1 MAQLN
6 FIEQGLRVLD
16 IERQAL
22 SDISQYIDENFHQA
36 CQLMYDCQGRVIVIG
51 MGKSGHVGNK
61 IAATLASTGSPA
73 FFVHPGEASHG
84 DLGMITKNDVVM
96 LISNSGETSEVLNI
110 IPVLKRLGAKMIA
123 MTGNM
128 QSSMATLANVHVC
141 IKVEKEACSLGL
153 APTASTTATLAMGD
167 AMAVALLEARGFT
180 ADDFA
185 LSHPGGSLGKR
196 LLLTLKDVM
205 HSGTNTPIINIS
217 QTIKD
222 ALIEMSAKG
231 LGMTA
236 IVNDNKE
243 LAGLFTDGDLRRIL
257 EQRIDIHTTLIS
269 VVMTTSCT
277 TATQDILAAEA
288 LNIMENKRING
299 LIVVNEQNQPIGALN
314 MQDLLKA
321 GVL

>member
-1 MAQLN
+1 MTELN
-6 FIEQGLRVLD
+6 FIEQGKRVLE

-22 SDISQYIDENFHQA
+22 ADIAQYLDGNFNQA
-36 CQLMYDCQGRVIVIG
+36 CQLMYQCDGRVIVIG
-51 MGKSGHVGNK
+51 MGKSGHIGHK
-61 IAATLASTGSPA
+61 IAATLASTGTPA

-84 DLGMITKNDVVM
+84 DLGMITASDVVM

-110 IPVLKRLGAKMIA
+110 IPVLKRIGAKVIS
-123 MTGNM
+123 MTGNP
-128 QSSMATLANVHVC
+128 QSTMATLANVHVC
-141 IKVEKEACSLGL
+141 IKVTKEACPLGL

-167 AMAVALLEARGFT
+167 AMAVALLETRGFT

-196 LLLTLKDVM
+196 LLLCLNDVM
-205 HSGTNTPIINIS
+205 HTNEQVPIVHDS

-236 IVNDNKE
+236 VVNDQKL

-257 EQRIDIHTTLIS
+257 EQRIDIHNTPIS
-269 VVMTTSCT
+269 EVMTRNCT
-277 TATQDILAAEA
+277 TASAPQLAAEA
-288 LNIMENKRING
+288 LNIMERKRING
-299 LIVVNEQNQPIGALN
+299 LIVVDENNRPIGALN

>member
-1 MAQLN
+1 MTKLS

-22 SDISQYIDENFHQA
+22 FDIKQYVDDNFHQA
-36 CQLMYDCQGRVIVIG
+36 CQLMYDCSGRIIIIG
-51 MGKSGHVGNK
+51 MGKSGHIGHK

-110 IPVLKRLGAKMIA
+110 IPVLKRLGAKIIS
-123 MTGNM
+123 MTGNT
-128 QSSMATLANVHVC
+128 QSTMATLANVHVC

-205 HSGTNTPIINIS
+205 HSGVNTPIITTS

-222 ALIEMSAKG
+222 ALIEMTAKG

-236 IVNDNKE
+236 IVDDNQQ

-257 EQRIDIHTTLIS
+257 EQRVDIHTTSIDA
-269 VVMTTSCT
+269 VMTKSCT
-277 TATQDILAAEA
+277 TATQDILAAQA
-288 LNIMENKRING
+288 LNIMEHKRING
-299 LIVVNEQNQPIGALN
+299 LIIINEHNQPIGALN

>member
-1 MAQLN
+1 MATLN

-16 IERQAL
+16 VERQAL
-22 SDISQYIDENFHQA
+22 SDIAQYVDENFHNA
-36 CQLMYDCQGRVIVIG
+36 CQLMYDCEGRIIVIG
-51 MGKSGHVGNK
+51 MGKSGHIGNK

-110 IPVLKRLGAKMIA
+110 IPVLKRLGAKMIS
-123 MTGNM
+123 MTGNT
-128 QSSMATLANVHVC
+128 QSTMATLANVHVC

-153 APTASTTATLAMGD
+153 APTSSTTATLAMGD

-205 HSGTNTPIINIS
+205 HSGANTPIIDVS
-217 QTIKD
+217 QTVKD

-236 IVNDNKE
+236 IVDENQQ
-243 LAGLFTDGDLRRIL
+243 LVGLFTDGDLRRIL
-257 EQRIDIHTTLIS
+257 EQRIDIHTTQID
-269 VVMTTSCT
+269 VVMTKSCT

-288 LNIMENKRING
+288 LNIMERKRING
-299 LIVVNEQNQPIGALN
+299 LIVVNEKNQPIGALN

>member
-1 MAQLN
+1 MATLN

-16 IERQAL
+16 VERQAL
-22 SDISQYIDENFHQA
+22 SDIAQYVDENFHNA
-36 CQLMYDCQGRVIVIG
+36 CQLMYDCEGRIIVIG
-51 MGKSGHVGNK
+51 MGKSGHIGNK

-123 MTGNM
+123 MTGNT
-128 QSSMATLANVHVC
+128 QSTMATLANVHVC

-153 APTASTTATLAMGD
+153 APTSSTTATLAMGD

-185 LSHPGGSLGKR
+185 LSPPGGSLGKR

-205 HSGTNTPIINIS
+205 HSGANTPIIDVS
-217 QTIKD
+217 QTVKD

-231 LGMTA
+231 LGMSA
-236 IVNDNKE
+236 IVDENQQ
-243 LAGLFTDGDLRRIL
+243 LVGLFTDGDLRRIL
-257 EQRIDIHTTLIS
+257 EQRIDIHTTQID
-269 VVMTTSCT
+269 VVMTKSCT

-288 LNIMENKRING
+288 LNIMERKRING
-299 LIVVNEQNQPIGALN
+299 LIVVNEKNQPIGALN

>member
-1 MAQLN
+1 MVWVVGA
-6 FIEQGLRVLD
+6 
-16 IERQAL
+16 
-22 SDISQYIDENFHQA
+22 Y
-36 CQLMYDCQGRVIVIG
+36 
-51 MGKSGHVGNK
+51 GHK

-110 IPVLKRLGAKMIA
+110 IPVLKRLGAKIIS
-123 MTGNM
+123 MTGNT
-128 QSSMATLANVHVC
+128 QSTMATLANVHVC

-205 HSGTNTPIINIS
+205 HSGVNTPIITTS

-222 ALIEMSAKG
+222 ALIEMTAKG

-236 IVNDNKE
+236 IVDDNQQ

-257 EQRIDIHTTLIS
+257 EQRVDIHTTSIDA
-269 VVMTTSCT
+269 VMTKSCT
-277 TATQDILAAEA
+277 TATQDMLAAQA
-288 LNIMENKRING
+288 LNIMEHKRING
-299 LIVVNEQNQPIGALN
+299 LIIINEHNQPIGALN

>member
-1 MAQLN
+1 MATLN

-16 IERQAL
+16 VERQAL
-22 SDISQYIDENFHQA
+22 SDIAQYVDENFHNA
-36 CQLMYDCQGRVIVIG
+36 CQLMYDCEGRIIVIG
-51 MGKSGHVGNK
+51 MGKSGHIGNK

-123 MTGNM
+123 MTGNT
-128 QSSMATLANVHVC
+128 QSTMATLANVHVC

-153 APTASTTATLAMGD
+153 APTSSTTATLAMGD

-205 HSGTNTPIINIS
+205 HSGANTPIIDVS
-217 QTIKD
+217 QTVKD

-236 IVNDNKE
+236 IVDENQQ
-243 LAGLFTDGDLRRIL
+243 LVGLFTDGDLRRIL
-257 EQRIDIHTTLIS
+257 EQRIDIHTTQID
-269 VVMTTSCT
+269 VVMTKSCT

-288 LNIMENKRING
+288 LNIMERKRIND
-299 LIVVNEQNQPIGALN
+299 LIVVNEKNQPIGALN

>member
-1 MAQLN
+1 MTTLN

-16 IERQAL
+16 VERQAL
-22 SDISQYIDENFHQA
+22 SDIAQYVDENFNNA
-36 CQLMYDCQGRVIVIG
+36 CQLMYDCEGRIIVIG
-51 MGKSGHVGNK
+51 MGKSGHIGNK

-110 IPVLKRLGAKMIA
+110 IPVLKRLGAKMIS
-123 MTGNM
+123 MTGNT
-128 QSSMATLANVHVC
+128 QSTMATLANVHVC

-153 APTASTTATLAMGD
+153 APTSSTTATLAMGD

-205 HSGTNTPIINIS
+205 HGGANTPIISVS
-217 QTIKD
+217 QTVKD

-236 IVNDNKE
+236 IVDENQQ
-243 LAGLFTDGDLRRIL
+243 LVGLFTDGDLRRIL
-257 EQRIDIHTTLIS
+257 EQRIDIHTTQID
-269 VVMTTSCT
+269 VVMTKSCT

-288 LNIMENKRING
+288 LNIMEHKRING
-299 LIVVNEQNQPIGALN
+299 LIVVNEKNQPIGALN

>member
-1 MAQLN
+1 MATLN

-16 IERQAL
+16 VERQAL
-22 SDISQYIDENFHQA
+22 SDIAQYVDENFHNA
-36 CQLMYDCQGRVIVIG
+36 CQLMYDCEGRIIVIG
-51 MGKSGHVGNK
+51 MGKSGHIGNK

-110 IPVLKRLGAKMIA
+110 IPVLKRLGAKMIS
-123 MTGNM
+123 MTGNT
-128 QSSMATLANVHVC
+128 QSTMATLANVHVC

-153 APTASTTATLAMGD
+153 APTSSTTATLAMGD

-205 HSGTNTPIINIS
+205 HSGANTPIISVS
-217 QTIKD
+217 QTVKD

-236 IVNDNKE
+236 IVDENQQ
-243 LAGLFTDGDLRRIL
+243 LVGLFTDGDLRRIL
-257 EQRIDIHTTLIS
+257 EQRIDIHTTQID
-269 VVMTTSCT
+269 VVMTKSCT
-277 TATQDILAAEA
+277 TATQDILAAEG
-288 LNIMENKRING
+288 LNIMEHKRING
-299 LIVVNEQNQPIGALN
+299 LIVVNELNQPIGALN

>member
-1 MAQLN
+1 MATLN

-16 IERQAL
+16 VERQAL
-22 SDISQYIDENFHQA
+22 GDIAQYVDENFHNA
-36 CQLMYDCQGRVIVIG
+36 CQLMYDCEGRIIVIG
-51 MGKSGHVGNK
+51 MGKSGHIGNK

-110 IPVLKRLGAKMIA
+110 IPVLKRLGAKMIS
-123 MTGNM
+123 MTGNT
-128 QSSMATLANVHVC
+128 QSTMATLANVHVC

-153 APTASTTATLAMGD
+153 APTSSTTATLAMGD

-205 HSGTNTPIINIS
+205 HSGANTPIISVS
-217 QTIKD
+217 QTVKD

-236 IVNDNKE
+236 IVDENQQ
-243 LAGLFTDGDLRRIL
+243 LVGLFTDGDLRRIL
-257 EQRIDIHTTLIS
+257 EQRIDIHTTQID
-269 VVMTTSCT
+269 VVMTKSCT

-288 LNIMENKRING
+288 LNIMEHKRING
-299 LIVVNEQNQPIGALN
+299 LIVVNEKNQPIGALN

>member
-1 MAQLN
+1 MATLN

-16 IERQAL
+16 VERQAL
-22 SDISQYIDENFHQA
+22 RDIAQYVDENFHNA
-36 CQLMYDCQGRVIVIG
+36 CQLMYDCEGRIIVIG
-51 MGKSGHVGNK
+51 MGKSGHIGNK

-123 MTGNM
+123 MTGNT
-128 QSSMATLANVHVC
+128 QSTMATLANVHVC

-153 APTASTTATLAMGD
+153 APTSSTTATLAMGD

-205 HSGTNTPIINIS
+205 HSGANTPIIDVS
-217 QTIKD
+217 QTVKD

-236 IVNDNKE
+236 IVDENQQ
-243 LAGLFTDGDLRRIL
+243 LVGLFTDGDLRRIL
-257 EQRIDIHTTLIS
+257 EQRIDIHTTQID
-269 VVMTTSCT
+269 VVMTKSCT

-288 LNIMENKRING
+288 LNIMERKRING
-299 LIVVNEQNQPIGALN
+299 LIVVNEKNQPIGALN

>member
-1 MAQLN
+1 MATLN

-22 SDISQYIDENFHQA
+22 SDIAKYVDENFHQA
-36 CQLMYDCQGRVIVIG
+36 CQLIYDCQGRTIVIG
-51 MGKSGHVGNK
+51 MGKSGHIGNK

-84 DLGMITKNDVVM
+84 DLGMITKSDVVM

-123 MTGNM
+123 MTGNA
-128 QSSMATLANVHVC
+128 SSTMATLANVHIC
-141 IKVEKEACSLGL
+141 IKVQKEACSLGL

-205 HSGTNTPIINIS
+205 HSGKNTPIINVT

-236 IVNDNKE
+236 IVDAHQQ
-243 LAGLFTDGDLRRIL
+243 LVGLFTDGDLRRIL
-257 EQRIDIHTTLIS
+257 EQRIDIHTTQIDI
-269 VVMTTSCT
+269 VMTKSCT

-288 LNIMENKRING
+288 LNIMEQKRING
-299 LIVVNEQNQPIGALN
+299 LIIVNEQNHPIGALN

>member
-1 MAQLN
+1 MATLN

-16 IERQAL
+16 VERQAL
-22 SDISQYIDENFHQA
+22 SDIAQYVDENFHNA
-36 CQLMYDCQGRVIVIG
+36 CQLMYDCEGRIIVIG
-51 MGKSGHVGNK
+51 MGKSGHIGNK

-110 IPVLKRLGAKMIA
+110 IPVLKRLGAKMIS
-123 MTGNM
+123 MTGNT
-128 QSSMATLANVHVC
+128 QSTMATLANVHVC

-153 APTASTTATLAMGD
+153 APTSSTTATLAMGD

-205 HSGTNTPIINIS
+205 HSGANTPIIDVS
-217 QTIKD
+217 QTVKD

-236 IVNDNKE
+236 IVDENQQ
-243 LAGLFTDGDLRRIL
+243 LVGLFTDGDLRRIL
-257 EQRIDIHTTLIS
+257 EQRIDIHTTQID
-269 VVMTTSCT
+269 VVMTKSCT

-288 LNIMENKRING
+288 LNIMEHKRING
-299 LIVVNEQNQPIGALN
+299 LIVVNEKNQPIGALN

>member
-1 MAQLN
+1 MATLN

-16 IERQAL
+16 VERQAL
-22 SDISQYIDENFHQA
+22 SDIAQYVDENFNNA
-36 CQLMYDCQGRVIVIG
+36 CQLMYDCEGRIIVIG
-51 MGKSGHVGNK
+51 MGKSGHIGNK

-96 LISNSGETSEVLNI
+96 LFSNSGETSEVLNI
-110 IPVLKRLGAKMIA
+110 IPVLKRLGAKMIS
-123 MTGNM
+123 MTGNT
-128 QSSMATLANVHVC
+128 QSTMATLANVHVC

-153 APTASTTATLAMGD
+153 APTSSTTATLAMGD

-205 HSGTNTPIINIS
+205 HGGANTPIISVS
-217 QTIKD
+217 QTVKD

-236 IVNDNKE
+236 IVDENQQ
-243 LAGLFTDGDLRRIL
+243 LVGLFTDGDLRRIL
-257 EQRIDIHTTLIS
+257 EQRIDIHTTQID
-269 VVMTTSCT
+269 VVMTKSCT

-288 LNIMENKRING
+288 LNIMEHKRING
-299 LIVVNEQNQPIGALN
+299 LIVVNEKNQPIGALN

>member
-1 MAQLN
+1 MTQLN

-16 IERQAL
+16 VECQAL
-22 SDISQYIDENFHQA
+22 NDIKQYVDEQFHQA
-36 CQLMYDCQGRVIVIG
+36 CQLMYDCKGRTIIIG
-51 MGKSGHVGNK
+51 MGKSGHIGRK
-61 IAATLASTGSPA
+61 IAATLASTGSPS

-84 DLGMITKNDVVM
+84 DLGMITHNDVVM
-96 LISNSGETSEVLNI
+96 LISNSGETHEVLNI
-110 IPVLKRLGAKMIA
+110 IPVLKRLGAKIIA
-123 MTGNM
+123 MTGNT
-128 QSSMATLANVHVC
+128 QSTMASLANVHVC

-196 LLLTLKDVM
+196 LLLTLNDVM
-205 HSGTNTPIINIS
+205 HSGSSIPIIS
-217 QTIKD
+217 ATQTIKD

-231 LGMTA
+231 LGMTT
-236 IVNDNKE
+236 IVNENQQ
-243 LAGLFTDGDLRRIL
+243 LVGLFTDGDLRRIL
-257 EQRIDIHTTLIS
+257 EQRVDLHSTQIDQ
-269 VVMTTSCT
+269 VMTKSCT
-277 TATQDILAAEA
+277 TATADMLAAEA

-299 LIVVNEQNQPIGALN
+299 LIVINKEKQPIGALN

>member
-1 MAQLN
+1 MATLN

-16 IERQAL
+16 VERQAL
-22 SDISQYIDENFHQA
+22 SDIAQYVDENFHNA
-36 CQLMYDCQGRVIVIG
+36 CQLMYDCEGRIIVIG
-51 MGKSGHVGNK
+51 MGKSGHIGNK

-110 IPVLKRLGAKMIA
+110 IPVLKRLGAKMIS
-123 MTGNM
+123 MTGNT
-128 QSSMATLANVHVC
+128 QSTMATLANVHVC

-153 APTASTTATLAMGD
+153 APTSSTTATLAMGD

-205 HSGTNTPIINIS
+205 HGGANTPIISVS
-217 QTIKD
+217 QTVKD

-236 IVNDNKE
+236 IVDENQQ
-243 LAGLFTDGDLRRIL
+243 LVGLFTDGDLRRIL
-257 EQRIDIHTTLIS
+257 EQRIDIHTTQID
-269 VVMTTSCT
+269 VVMTKSCT

-288 LNIMENKRING
+288 LNIMEHKRING
-299 LIVVNEQNQPIGALN
+299 LIVVNEKNQPIGALN

>member
-1 MAQLN
+1 MATLN

-16 IERQAL
+16 VERQAL
-22 SDISQYIDENFHQA
+22 SDIAQYVDENFHNA
-36 CQLMYDCQGRVIVIG
+36 CQLMYDCEGRIIVIG
-51 MGKSGHVGNK
+51 MGKSGHIGNK

-123 MTGNM
+123 MTGNT
-128 QSSMATLANVHVC
+128 QSTMATLANVHVC

-153 APTASTTATLAMGD
+153 APTSSTTATLAMGD

-205 HSGTNTPIINIS
+205 HSGANTPIIDVS
-217 QTIKD
+217 QTVKD

-236 IVNDNKE
+236 IVDENQQ
-243 LAGLFTDGDLRRIL
+243 LVGLLTDGDLRRIL
-257 EQRIDIHTTLIS
+257 EQRIDIHTTQID
-269 VVMTTSCT
+269 VVMTKSCT

-288 LNIMENKRING
+288 LNIMERKRING
-299 LIVVNEQNQPIGALN
+299 LIVVNEKNQPIGALN

>member
-22 SDISQYIDENFHQA
+22 SDISQYVDENFHHA
-36 CQLMYDCQGRVIVIG
+36 CQLMYDCQGRIIVIG
-51 MGKSGHVGNK
+51 MGKSGHIGNK

-128 QSSMATLANVHVC
+128 QSTMATLANVHVC

-205 HSGTNTPIINIS
+205 HSGENTPSINIS

-269 VVMTTSCT
+269 VVMTKSCT

-299 LIVVNEQNQPIGALN
+299 LIVVNEKNQPIGALN

>member
-22 SDISQYIDENFHQA
+22 SDISQYIDENFHHA
-36 CQLMYDCQGRVIVIG
+36 CQLMYDCQGRIIVIG

>member
-1 MAQLN
+1 MATLN

-16 IERQAL
+16 VERQAL
-22 SDISQYIDENFHQA
+22 SDIAQYVDESFHNA
-36 CQLMYDCQGRVIVIG
+36 CQLMYDCEGRIIVIG
-51 MGKSGHVGNK
+51 MGKSGHIGNK

-110 IPVLKRLGAKMIA
+110 IPVLKRLGAKMIS
-123 MTGNM
+123 MTGNT
-128 QSSMATLANVHVC
+128 QSTMATLANVHVC

-153 APTASTTATLAMGD
+153 APTSSTTATLAMGD

-205 HSGTNTPIINIS
+205 HSGANTPIIDVS
-217 QTIKD
+217 QTVKD

-236 IVNDNKE
+236 IVDENQQ
-243 LAGLFTDGDLRRIL
+243 LVGLFTDGDLRRIL
-257 EQRIDIHTTLIS
+257 EQRIDIHTTQID
-269 VVMTTSCT
+269 VVMTKSCT

-288 LNIMENKRING
+288 LNIMERKRING
-299 LIVVNEQNQPIGALN
+299 LIVVNEKNQPIGALN

>member
-22 SDISQYIDENFHQA
+22 SDISQYVDENFHHA
-36 CQLMYDCQGRVIVIG
+36 CQLMYDCQGRIIVIG
-51 MGKSGHVGNK
+51 MGKSGHIGNK

-128 QSSMATLANVHVC
+128 QSTMATLANVHVC

-205 HSGTNTPIINIS
+205 HSGANTPIINIS

-269 VVMTTSCT
+269 VVMTKSCT

-299 LIVVNEQNQPIGALN
+299 LIVVNEKNQPIGALN

>member
-36 CQLMYDCQGRVIVIG
+36 CQLMYDCQGRIIVIG

-205 HSGTNTPIINIS
+205 HSGANTPIINIS

>member
-1 MAQLN
+1 MATLN

-16 IERQAL
+16 VERQAL
-22 SDISQYIDENFHQA
+22 SDIAQYVDENFNNA
-36 CQLMYDCQGRVIVIG
+36 CQLMYDCEGRIIVIG
-51 MGKSGHVGNK
+51 MGKSGHIGNK

-110 IPVLKRLGAKMIA
+110 IPVLKRLGAKMIS
-123 MTGNM
+123 MTGNT
-128 QSSMATLANVHVC
+128 QSTMATLANVHVC

-153 APTASTTATLAMGD
+153 APTSSTTATLAMGD

-205 HSGTNTPIINIS
+205 HGGANTPIISVS
-217 QTIKD
+217 QTVKD

-236 IVNDNKE
+236 IVDENQQ
-243 LAGLFTDGDLRRIL
+243 LVGLFTDGDLRRIL
-257 EQRIDIHTTLIS
+257 EQRIDIHTTQID
-269 VVMTTSCT
+269 VVMTKSCT

-288 LNIMENKRING
+288 LNIMEHKRING
-299 LIVVNEQNQPIGALN
+299 LIVVNEKNQPIGALN

>member
-6 FIEQGLRVLD
+6 FIEQGLRVLN

-22 SDISQYIDENFHQA
+22 ADITQYVDENFHSA
-36 CQLMYDCQGRVIVIG
+36 CQLMFDCQGRIIVIG
-51 MGKSGHVGNK
+51 MGKSGHIGNK

-110 IPVLKRLGAKMIA
+110 IPVLKRLGAKIIS
-123 MTGNM
+123 MTGNPL
-128 QSSMATLANVHVC
+128 STMATLADVHVC
-141 IKVEKEACSLGL
+141 IKVEQEACLLGL

-205 HSGTNTPIINIS
+205 HSGTNTPIIGVT

-236 IVNDNKE
+236 IVDNNQQ

-257 EQRIDIHTTLIS
+257 EQRVDIHSTAIS
-269 VVMTTSCT
+269 QVMTKLCT
-277 TATQDILAAEA
+277 TATADILAAEA

-299 LIVVNEQNQPIGALN
+299 LIVVNDKNQPIGALN